1 VTGTTTPS
9 AAASS
14 GARLL
19 PAKEWRNW
27 GRSESARPAFFARP
41 STTDEVVAVVRAAR
55 ERGLTVKVVGAG
67 HSFTAIAATEG
78 VLVDI
83 SGLDGL
89 LAVDTARGRVTLGAG
104 TNLYQLPAL
113 LDPLGLALENMGD
126 IDRQTIAGA
135 TSTGTH
141 GTGARFGGLA
151 TQITGVVLVT
161 ADGSVLRVDEENSP
175 ELLPAVRLGLGAL
188 GVLVEITIQC
198 VPSFLMRA
206 VEHPYPFGEVLDEFE
221 DRATASDHFEFYWW
235 PHTDAVMTKN
245 NTRLPGDA
253 ERRPVGPVSAWI
265 EDRLLSN
272 AALSLMCNIGRIAPK
287 ATPGINRL
295 ATRVYGDR
303 EFTERSYTVFTSPR
317 TTRFREMEYAIPRAS
332 VPQAL
337 RDIRGL
343 IEREGW
349 TVSFPVEV
357 RVAAA
362 DDNWLSTAQGRES
375 GYIAVHRFFREDH
388 LPYFRAVEGIMRQYE
403 GRPHWGKIHF
413 QDAESL
419 AAVYPHHGDF
429 VAVRDRL
436 DPDRTFTNP
445 YLDRVL
451 GA

>member
-1 VTGTTTPS
+1 VTSTTTPS
-9 AAASS
+9 ATGSN

-19 PAKEWRNW
+19 RAREWRNW

-41 STTDEVVAVVRAAR
+41 TTADEVAAVVRAAR
-55 ERGLTVKVVGAG
+55 ERNLTVKVVGAG
-67 HSFTAIAATEG
+67 HSFTAIAATDG
-78 VLVDI
+78 VLIDLG
-83 SGLDGL
+83 GLDGL
-89 LAVDTARGRVTLGAG
+89 LAVDAALGRVTLGAG

-113 LDPLGLALENMGD
+113 LQPHGLALQNMGD

-151 TQITGVVLVT
+151 TQITAAVLVT
-161 ADGSVLRVDEENSP
+161 ADGSLLRVDEHNNA

-188 GVLVEITIQC
+188 GVLVEVTIQC
-198 VPSFLMRA
+198 VPSFLLQA
-206 VEHPYPFGEVLDEFE
+206 VERPEPFGLVLDEFE
-221 DRATASDHFEFYWW
+221 ERATAVDHFEFYWW
-235 PHTDAVMTKN
+235 PHTEAVMTKN
-245 NTRLPGDA
+245 NTRLPGEA
-253 ERRPVGPVSAWI
+253 ERHPIGPVSGWI
-265 EDRLLSN
+265 EDRLLAN
-272 AALSLMCNIGRIAPK
+272 GALSLMCNLGRIAPK

-303 EFTERSYTVFTSPR
+303 EFTDHSYEVFTAPR
-317 TTRFREMEYAIPRAS
+317 NTRFREMEYAVPRAS

-337 RDIRGL
+337 RDVRGL
-343 IEREGW
+343 IEKEGW
-349 TVSFPVEV
+349 NISFPIEV

-362 DDNWLSTAQGRES
+362 DDNWLSTAQGRDS
-375 GYIAVHRFFREDH
+375 GYIAVHR
-388 LPYFRAVEGIMRQYE
+388 YFRDDHQPYMRAVDEIMRRYE

-429 VAVRDRL
+429 VAARDRL
-436 DPDRTFTNP
+436 DPDRTFTNR

>member
-1 VTGTTTPS
+1 MTSTTTP
-9 AAASS
+9 ATGS

-19 PAKEWRNW
+19 PAREWRNW
-27 GRSESARPAFFARP
+27 GRSESARPAFLARP
-41 STTDEVVAVVRAAR
+41 TSTDEVRAVVRAAR

-78 VLVDI
+78 VLIDLG
-83 SGLDGL
+83 GLDGL
-89 LAVDTARGRVTLGAG
+89 LAVDAERGRVTLGAG

-113 LDPLGLALENMGD
+113 LEPHGLALENMGD

-141 GTGARFGGLA
+141 GTGERFGGLA

-161 ADGSVLRVDEENSP
+161 ADGSILRVDEQHSP

-188 GVLVEITIQC
+188 GVLVEVTIQC
-198 VPSFLMRA
+198 VPRFLLHA
-206 VEHPYPFGEVLDEFE
+206 VEHPEPFGEVLDSFE
-221 DRATASDHFEFYWW
+221 ERATASDHFEFYWW
-235 PHTDAVMTKN
+235 PHTDAVMTKT

-253 ERRPVGPVSAWI
+253 ERHPIGPVSGWI

-272 AALSLMCNIGRIAPK
+272 GALSLMCNIGRMAPK
-287 ATPGINRL
+287 LTPGINRL

-303 EFTERSYTVFTSPR
+303 EFTDVSYEVFTSPR
-317 TTRFREMEYAIPRAS
+317 TTRFREMEYAVPRAA

-337 RDIRGL
+337 RDVRAL

-349 TVSFPVEV
+349 TISFPVEV

-362 DDNWLSTAQGRES
+362 DDNWLSTAHGRAT
-375 GYIAVHRFFREDH
+375 GYIAVHRFFRDDH
-388 LPYFRAVEGIMRQYE
+388 EPYFRAVDAIMRGYE
-403 GRPHWGKIHF
+403 GRPHWGKVHY
-413 QDAESL
+413 QDAASL
-419 AAVYPHHGDF
+419 AANYPRHADF
-429 VAVRDRL
+429 VALRDRL

-445 YLDRVL
+445 YLERVL
-451 GA
+451 G